1 MIPAMAKPPQALV
14 ALPEAR
20 AESFFS
26 LLKTERI
33 KKRIYKTRNEARAD
47 VFNYI
52 ELFYNPV
59 RRHGNNNGLPP
70 AKFEEQYF
78 MKLSGV

>member
-1 MIPAMAKPPQALV
+1 
-14 ALPEAR
+14 
-20 AESFFS
+20 
-26 LLKTERI
+26 
-33 KKRIYKTRNEARAD
+33 

>member
-14 ALPEAR
+14 ALTEAP
-20 AESFFS
+20 ESFFS

-33 KKRIYKTRNEARAD
+33 KTRIYKTRNEARAD